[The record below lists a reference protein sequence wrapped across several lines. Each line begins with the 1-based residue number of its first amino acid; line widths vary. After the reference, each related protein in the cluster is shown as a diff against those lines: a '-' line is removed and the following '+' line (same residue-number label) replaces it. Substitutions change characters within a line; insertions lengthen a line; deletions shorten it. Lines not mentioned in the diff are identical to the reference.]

1 MMVNIQSHLE
11 VNIAATSKLLF
22 DQTTGHNSL
31 AELTHELTIRR
42 RGLGNGQP
50 ALPQAGQDQSLELWN
65 NL

>member
-22 DQTTGHNSL
+22 EQTTGNDSL
-31 AELTHELTIRR
+31 AKLTHELTIRR
-42 RGLGNGQP
+42 RGFGNGQP
-50 ALPQAGQDQSLELWN
+50 ALPQAGKDQSLELWN